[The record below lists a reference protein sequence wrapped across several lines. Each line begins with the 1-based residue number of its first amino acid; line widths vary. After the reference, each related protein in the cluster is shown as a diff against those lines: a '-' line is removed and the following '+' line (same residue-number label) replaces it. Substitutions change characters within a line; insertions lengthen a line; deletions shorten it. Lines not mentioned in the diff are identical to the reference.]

1 MDIST
6 LYNINSDAIRNA
18 AAGTGTR
25 TVETAGDGNGFGNF
39 LNAAVNQL
47 NETNTYMKNQEEEEV
62 KLSLGLTENTHDL
75 AIAQAKA
82 STALQYTV
90 AIRDRFIEAYK
101 ELIQIQV

>member
-18 AAGTGTR
+18 AAGSATKTS
-25 TVETAGDGNGFGNF
+25 ETAGENSGFGNF
-39 LNAAVNQL
+39 LSAAVNQM
-47 NETNTYMKNQEEEEV
+47 NETNTYMKKQEEEEV